1 MHVAEPA
8 GEGNEAQSGERFLER
23 LSARRN
29 RLSPSEQRVADF
41 VLANPG
47 RVIHMSIGNLADT
60 VGVSQP
66 TVLRFVRSLGLK
78 RYPDLKLLTG
88 QSIVSGTPYVHSE
101 VDARDSLEAIVGKV
115 IDSSILALGELRS
128 SIDQSALE
136 QAVDALTRA
145 PRIDCYGTGS
155 ASALAIEAQHK
166 LMRFGIPVVAYADTH
181 IQRLAA
187 ATLRRG
193 DVAICFSH
201 TGMVADTLKM
211 AERAQAIGATVI
223 GVTKPG
229 TALAY
234 ASDILLAVDAHENT
248 EIYAPM
254 ISRVVHGATIDIVA
268 TAMAL
273 KFGPKHF
280 ERLREAK
287 DSLSDLRI
295 NPPERSRREGRVGE
309 RQQKARK
316 R

>member
-1 MHVAEPA
+1 MMSVAEPVDA
-8 GEGNEAQSGERFLER
+8 GSAAKNGERFLET

-29 RLSPSEQRVADF
+29 GLSPSEQRVADY

-47 RVIHMSIGNLADT
+47 RVIHMSIGNLADA

-78 RYPDLKLLTG
+78 RYPDFKLLTG

-101 VDARDSLEAIVGKV
+101 VGSEDSLSDIVAKV
-115 IDSSILALGELRS
+115 IDSSIFALGELRN
-128 SIDQSALE
+128 SIDQTALE
-136 QAVDALTRA
+136 KVVDVLTQA
-145 PRIDCYGTGS
+145 PRIDCYGTGA

-187 ATLRRG
+187 ATLRKG

-211 AERAQAIGATVI
+211 AERARAIGATVI

-229 TALAY
+229 TALAE

-268 TAMAL
+268 TAMAI
-273 KFGPKHF
+273 KFGPAHF

-295 NPPERSRREGRVGE
+295 NPPEASRRKGRKG
-309 RQQKARK
+309 
-316 R
+316 